1 MIWDFFMEYKNKD
14 RIGFFLFLILF
25 SVFLMFLVS
34 GQSNPQIRWSNES
47 LISSSNNFTL
57 LALDPS
63 IATDSQ
69 GNIHII
75 WMQKVSQYIG
85 EVFYSKLDKL
95 GNKIID
101 DKQLSNFS
109 GVAGFKTSIA
119 VDKSDNIHII
129 WEHDKTGTLEHFTRY
144 TRLDKNGNIVV
155 NGIALNGTSTGAHD
169 LEIDSQGN
177 IVLVWGGDIIYY
189 AKFDNLGN
197 PIIKVGFLN
206 RSSSWDILESI
217 KFAIDSNDTIHIVWA
232 EENVTSSSNPATRVT
247 YSRVDSNGNA
257 IIKDLQLDKGLGFS
271 TSPDIAVDKQDN
283 IYLSWYSSNKT
294 IGGAYLSKMDRDGK
308 FVIDKKPIP
317 TNYIGEVIMGVDPL
331 GNINLLGRGQGF
343 LQLNSTGDPI
353 IGPYIIGPIEGG
365 SGTPKMAIDRQ
376 GGIHFVWHVVD
387 RDINRYNIRY
397 RKSFNPA
404 TISLTGVP
412 KIGSK
417 VDFEI
422 EDIYGV
428 NTSYYFG
435 LSLGNLPG
443 MNLADGRNVPLNDD
457 YILRSS
463 LGSPNNMGLVNSVGR
478 LDSNNQATISFNI
491 PNISSLNGTRLY
503 GSFITVDSQN
513 RIISI
518 ADSIEFTVV

>member
-34 GQSNPQIRWSNES
+34 AQSNPRILFSNES
-47 LISSSNNFTL
+47 LISSSNNSTQRVMY
-57 LALDPS
+57 PS
-63 IATDSQ
+63 VATDSQ
-69 GNIHII
+69 RNVHII
-75 WMQKVSQYIG
+75 WMKEFSLIG
-85 EVFYSKLDKL
+85 EIFYSKLDKD
-95 GNKIID
+95 GNLLID
-101 DKQLSNFS
+101 NRQLSNFS
-109 GVAGFKTSIA
+109 GVHGFTSDIA
-119 VDKSDNIHII
+119 VDRWDNVHII
-129 WEHDKTGTLEHFTRY
+129 WDYDKTGTSLHGSRY
-144 TRLDKNGNIVV
+144 TRLDSLGNIVV
-155 NGIALNGTSTGAHD
+155 DGVLLPRNTLGSKLV
-169 LEIDSQGN
+169 LDSQGDLHLTN
-177 IVLVWGGDIIYY
+177 GFIYQ
-189 AKFDNLGN
+189 KFDNLGN
-197 PIIKVGFLN
+197 ALTQEVILGNFTQWEP
-206 RSSSWDILESI
+206 LESGI
-217 KFAIDSNDTIHIVWA
+217 VVDSNDNAHIVWM
-232 EENVTSSSNPATRVT
+232 EESINNTRNPDSRIK
-247 YSRVDSNGNA
+247 YSKIDNNGSFVVS
-257 IIKDLQLDKGLGFS
+257 DTQLDIELNYS
-271 TSPDIAVDKQDN
+271 YSPSIAVDKQDSVY
-283 IYLSWYSSNKT
+283 ISWHSGQGNFESN
-294 IGGAYLSKMDRDGK
+294 YLSKINKNGTFSIDRKQFISRNIGNG
-308 FVIDKKPIP
+308 VI
-317 TNYIGEVIMGVDPL
+317 GVDPL
-331 GNINLLGRGQGF
+331 GNINFIGDGHSF
-343 LQLNSTGDPI
+343 LQLNSTGDLVVGPFI
-353 IGPYIIGPIEGG
+353 SAIWIGSSAPRI
-365 SGTPKMAIDRQ
+365 TIDRQ
-376 GGIHFVWHVVD
+376 GGIHYVWHVYNND
-387 RDINRYNIRY
+387 LNRYWIMY
-397 RKSFNPA
+397 RKSLNPA